1 MFQDIS
7 RWPDIVGAYIR
18 SKSIPS
24 EIYGEKKNYHGAG
37 VSARTSISPVS
48 IIPPLLHTHSRITS
62 IYSIIL
68 KSDSAIK

>member
-24 EIYGEKKNYHGAG
+24 EIYGEKKKLPWGRRFCQNFNFSCQYHSTIA
-37 VSARTSISPVS
+37 P
-48 IIPPLLHTHSRITS
+48 HSFTYHVDIQ
-62 IYSIIL
+62 YN
-68 KSDSAIK
+68 IKKWQRN